1 MAGLGL
7 MKQPD
12 DPLDI
17 YILDLFNIRQLKSH
31 AAPGFKQCMRIGHFP
46 RQSQAEQL
54 IKQCV
59 MKIRQFPATLEQGFS
74 IHIVIFHGY

>member
-17 YILDLFNIRQLKSH
+17 YILDLFNIRQKKIKS
-31 AAPGFKQCMRIGHFP
+31 
-46 RQSQAEQL
+46 S
-54 IKQCV
+54 
-59 MKIRQFPATLEQGFS
+59 PALNNACASATSPDKAKLS
-74 IHIVIFHGY
+74 S